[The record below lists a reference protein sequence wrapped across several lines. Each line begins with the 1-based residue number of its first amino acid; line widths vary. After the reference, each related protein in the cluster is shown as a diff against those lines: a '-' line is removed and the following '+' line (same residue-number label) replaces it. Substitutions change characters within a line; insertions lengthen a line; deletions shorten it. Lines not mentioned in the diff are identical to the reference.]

1 MHRVIEYIRRAP
13 DGFFLYLTHTYSRN
27 DTRHNYY
34 NLRCVR
40 LSPSAEAFA
49 DRSCRVVSYEQC
61 GHEYFTISNAG
72 ISYYRPGEEVEFTPL
87 ETFAREYERYVRLI
101 QVLTLAV
108 LSLAESHLFY
118 A

>member
-40 LSPSAEAFA
+40 LFPFAEAFA
-49 DRSCRVVSYEQC
+49 DR
-61 GHEYFTISNAG
+61 
-72 ISYYRPGEEVEFTPL
+72 L
-87 ETFAREYERYVRLI
+87 
-101 QVLTLAV
+101 
-108 LSLAESHLFY
+108 
-118 A
+118 